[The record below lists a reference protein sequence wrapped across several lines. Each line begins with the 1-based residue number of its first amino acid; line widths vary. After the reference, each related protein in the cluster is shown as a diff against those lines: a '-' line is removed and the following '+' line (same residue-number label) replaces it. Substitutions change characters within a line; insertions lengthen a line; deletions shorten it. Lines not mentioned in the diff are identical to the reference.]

1 MRRSRSSPIIT
12 FISRGHYPYY
22 GQATILGCRDRDGDN
37 GSYTPAGHLGLNRG
51 TTTESKS
58 QNVKS
63 TNMYQRL
70 KLTYSAMRCLIHD
83 CRLYLSCI
91 RLTFSVRYRTGGV
104 QLTRLRP
111 GPSGRHRCSSTP
123 PPGPCQHADRGFR
136 KN

>member
-37 GSYTPAGHLGLNRG
+37 GSYTPAGTWAQQRYNHR
-51 TTTESKS
+51 KQK

-63 TNMYQRL
+63 TKMYQRL